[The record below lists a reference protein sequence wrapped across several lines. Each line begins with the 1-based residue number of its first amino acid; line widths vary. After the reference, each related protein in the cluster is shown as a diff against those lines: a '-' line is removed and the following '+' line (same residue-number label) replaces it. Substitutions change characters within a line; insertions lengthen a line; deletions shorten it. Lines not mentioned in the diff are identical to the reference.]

1 MTSLHR
7 DPRLRASDADRDD
20 VADQLREHAATGR
33 LTLDEFG
40 ERLERCYA
48 AQTYG
53 DLDPL
58 IEDLPGPDLYADLP
72 VPAASPRPAAG
83 SSAHVAAS
91 GGPDGGGRGAW
102 ASWAAASV
110 ICWAIWLAGV
120 VSGGG
125 LAGLWPVWV
134 TVPWGGVLLAGELTG
149 GSGRAGRRAL
159 RGRRSQR
166 RRLGR

>member
-7 DPRLRASDADRDD
+7 DPRLRASDADRDA

-53 DLDPL
+53 DLEPL
-58 IEDLPGPDLYADLP
+58 IADLPGPDLYADLP
-72 VPAASPRPAAG
+72 VPPGGPRPVAGGWSPRG
-83 SSAHVAAS
+83 SSGDDS
-91 GGPDGGGRGAW
+91 GHGRGAW
-102 ASWAAASV
+102 ASWATASV
-110 ICWAIWLAGV
+110 VCWAIWLAGV
-120 VSGGG
+120 LSGGG

-134 TVPWGGVLLAGELTG
+134 SVPWGGVLLAGELTG
-149 GSGRAGRRAL
+149 GSQRRRRRELPGGRPG
-159 RGRRSQR
+159 R